1 MKKKMVIS
9 MALLLLLA
17 AIVFPVA
24 EARAA
29 TMNATGSCGM
39 SRVGKS
45 VTFSGLTSSNDDE
58 DIIRV
63 TITLQEKRDGV
74 WHGVS
79 SKSKT
84 EENTDLVTASKT
96 YTVTGGHFYRV
107 YATHYTK
114 TGTVICTSSS
124 DTEPVWIPE

>member
-63 TITLQEKRDGV
+63 TM
-74 WHGVS
+74 
-79 SKSKT
+79 KT
-84 EENTDLVTASKT
+84 FIFLVFVLFWGAKQNKFTC
-96 YTVTGGHFYRV
+96 
-107 YATHYTK
+107 
-114 TGTVICTSSS
+114 ICM
-124 DTEPVWIPE
+124 

>member
-45 VTFSGLTSSNDDE
+45 VTFSGLTSSNDYE

-63 TITLQEKRDGV
+63 TITLIFMKSFSGSTMLLSTS
-74 WHGVS
+74 WKSLSIISISGYNW
-79 SKSKT
+79 SK
-84 EENTDLVTASKT
+84 VF
-96 YTVTGGHFYRV
+96 VGCM
-107 YATHYTK
+107 
-114 TGTVICTSSS
+114 IC
-124 DTEPVWIPE
+124 